1 MARFTTSDGVAISYD
16 DDDSAPAGLPPVVLQ
31 HGFAVSAQLNFG
43 GPGLIDALADA
54 GRRTIAIDARGH
66 GDSDT
71 PDDPS
76 LYGEARMALDTRELL
91 DHLEVER
98 FDLVGYSMG
107 AVVSVLIAAE
117 DPRVRR
123 MVIGGVGAGVVEMGG
138 LDTREFPP
146 DVLVQALRA
155 ERMDLVEHPLGEA
168 WRAFATSV
176 EANLPALASQ
186 AAAIHQAPIE
196 LEHIKAATLVL
207 VATDDGLANRPEVL
221 ADAIP
226 GAELELIAGDHLGV
240 VRHPRFVPAIVEF
253 LGREA

>member
-16 DDDSAPAGLPPVVLQ
+16 YDDSAPAGLPPVVLQ

-54 GRRTIAIDARGH
+54 DRRTIAIDARGH

-91 DHLEVER
+91 DHLEIER

-107 AVVSVLIAAE
+107 AVISVLIASH

-138 LDTREFPP
+138 VDTRELPP
-146 DVLVQALRA
+146 EIIVGALRA
-155 ERMDLVEHPLGEA
+155 EDPDTIEHPLGQA
-168 WRAFATSV
+168 WRAFADAV
-176 EANLPALASQ
+176 EANRPAIASQ
-186 AAAIHQAPIE
+186 AAAMHQSPIE
-196 LEHIKAATLVL
+196 LEHIKAATLL
-207 VATDDGLANRPEVL
+207 IVATNDGLANRPEVL
-221 ADAIP
+221 ANAIP
-226 GAELELIAGDHLGV
+226 GAQLQLLEGDHLGV
-240 VRHPRFVPAIVEF
+240 VRHPEFVPSIVKF
-253 LGREA
+253 LAG